1 MVIFCVLYTPPPPV
15 TLSPECKVVSG
26 MGVGYEGT
34 RSMAL
39 AAAGRLPASTAR
51 YYSANGGGGAAARAA
66 AVKISLD
73 APIISK
79 TFHPI
84 IVLLMVIVEHGS
96 ALELK

>member
-1 MVIFCVLYTPPPPV
+1 M
-15 TLSPECKVVSG
+15 TLIPQCKVISG

-34 RSMAL
+34 RRSTAL
-39 AAAGRLPASTAR
+39 SAAGRLPASAAM
-51 YYSANGGGGAAARAA
+51 YYSANGGGAAAARAA

-73 APIISK
+73 TPIISK